1 MPYRLHKHTL
11 RSPAGPWTALLALAV
26 LLLVGA
32 APAAADYDDYSEDGY
47 GDTAGY
53 EASYS
58 YVRTL
63 DGSATLVQGD
73 TRDRDALQ
81 VNQPI
86 LVGDS
91 VVSFDSAVRS
101 ENVSSPLFLKKCIFS
116 SRSQLD
122 VTMSKNP
129 SLSKSS
135 TIAPPAILFTFNCS
149 DPAISR
155 NGFTFTAESKM
166 CVFESNPASSHAR
179 GTFVGYSPSVMY
191 AMLRSQRYSMFS
203 GYSFKSSS

>member
-32 APAAADYDDYSEDGY
+32 APAAADYDDYPEDGY

-91 VVSFDSAVRS
+91 VWVSPSGRVEIVLSDGNRLRIDGGS
-101 ENVSSPLFLKKCIFS
+101 EI
-116 SRSQLD
+116 
-122 VTMSKNP
+122 
-129 SLSKSS
+129 
-135 TIAPPAILFTFNCS
+135 
-149 DPAISR
+149 
-155 NGFTFTAESKM
+155 
-166 CVFESNPASSHAR
+166 VFEALAASPDREDPSTVLRLSEGNLQLVVDADFLGDDYPRIDTPNATDYATQTGTYRSVLRPARRCAR
-179 GTFVGYSPSVMY
+179 PN
-191 AMLRSQRYSMFS
+191 RRRR
-203 GYSFKSSS
+203 